1 MERKWWTLVVVCV
14 GTFMLLLDIT
24 IVNVALPKI
33 AIDLKASFSD
43 IQWVVDAYALTLAAL
58 LLTTGALADLLGR
71 RRVFAIGLALFAFT
85 SLLCGLAPS
94 ALFLI
99 LARAGQGIGGAIM
112 FSTSLALLAQEFH
125 GRERGV
131 AFGAWGATIG
141 VATAVGPLLGG
152 ALTEGLGWP
161 SIFFINVPV
170 GIAGAILTLTKV
182 PESRNENATQVDWFG
197 TVTFTGALFLLV
209 FAVIRGNAEGWGS
222 APIVVLFAGG
232 VLLLAAFLVAQ
243 FTRKNAMFDVSLFRK
258 PTFAGVSIVAFAM
271 SSSMFAM
278 FLYLTLY
285 LQTILGF
292 SPLQTGL
299 RFLPVTVVSFF
310 FSVASGNLSTRVP
323 VRLLLSIGLV
333 LIGAGLLL
341 MRGLSATSGWTAL
354 LPGFIAAGAG
364 VGLVNPALA
373 STAIGVVPPE
383 RSGMAS
389 GINSTFRQVGIAT
402 GIAILGAIFES
413 SISTKLAPALAGSP
427 AASRVGSIA
436 HAVAAGGA
444 PQVIQA
450 TPAAQR
456 AQATLAVHSAFASAM
471 NDILLVA
478 AVVALAGAIIGLATV
493 RKADF
498 ASYGTPG
505 PSPEAAVAG

>member
-1 MERKWWTLVVVCV
+1 
-14 GTFMLLLDIT
+14 
-24 IVNVALPKI
+24 
-33 AIDLKASFSD
+33 
-43 IQWVVDAYALTLAAL
+43 
-58 LLTTGALADLLGR
+58 
-71 RRVFAIGLALFAFT
+71 
-85 SLLCGLAPS
+85 
-94 ALFLI
+94 
-99 LARAGQGIGGAIM
+99 
-112 FSTSLALLAQEFH
+112 
-125 GRERGV
+125 
-131 AFGAWGATIG
+131 
-141 VATAVGPLLGG
+141 
-152 ALTEGLGWP
+152 
-161 SIFFINVPV
+161 
-170 GIAGAILTLTKV
+170 
-182 PESRNENATQVDWFG
+182 
-197 TVTFTGALFLLV
+197 
-209 FAVIRGNAEGWGS
+209 
-222 APIVVLFAGG
+222 
-232 VLLLAAFLVAQ
+232 
-243 FTRKNAMFDVSLFRK
+243 
-258 PTFAGVSIVAFAM
+258 
-271 SSSMFAM
+271 
-278 FLYLTLY
+278 
-285 LQTILGF
+285 
-292 SPLQTGL
+292 
-299 RFLPVTVVSFF
+299 
-310 FSVASGNLSTRVP
+310 
-323 VRLLLSIGLV
+323 LLSIGLV

-341 MRGLSATSGWTAL
+341 MRGLNATSGWTAL

-389 GINSTFRQVGIAT
+389 GINSTFRQVGVAT

-471 NDILLVA
+471 NEILLVA